1 MTTIKMLQTRQGCED
16 GFTVRQFVE
25 GEIYEVRE
33 SLARS
38 FFAAGWA
45 EKVSAKVKKRKRKI
59 VKE

>member
-1 MTTIKMLQTRQGCED
+1 MLQTRKGSED

-33 SLARS
+33 NLARS

-45 EKVSAKVKKRKRKI
+45 TRVEVCLKVKKRKR
-59 VKE
+59 EES